1 MGVFWLDGASVPD
14 CFRVYVG
21 VFRRLDVGDFS
32 VEAQV
37 RNQRVRSVAG
47 DAVRLRGGLV
57 EGVKGVYAVGCRKF
71 ERKAELD
78 AFFDSHV
85 SGVEFA
91 VGGGDH
97 CLECGRSEVPAEF
110 KGVVRIVA
118 HHHAAPVE
126 RRVDIGSEVP
136 GIAPVRFP
144 VSEFQV
150 QRVVS
155 QAILVV
161 CPVEV
166 RENLVVFFAV
176 DRIAEVRTEHADHDL
191 RVEVFGLVHAADV
204 CAEPEGFEPVVLI
217 VRDALGLDV
226 SLERKV
232 FRDVRRKS
240 VRRKSEGD
248 HGCQKS

>member
-1 MGVFWLDGASVPD
+1 M
-14 CFRVYVG
+14 
-21 VFRRLDVGDFS
+21 
-32 VEAQV
+32 
-37 RNQRVRSVAG
+37 
-47 DAVRLRGGLV
+47 RLRGGLV
-57 EGVKGVYAVGCRKF
+57 EGVKCVYAIGCREF

-78 AFFDSHV
+78 AFFKSHV
-85 SGVEFA
+85 SGVELA

-97 CLECGRSEVPAEF
+97 RLECGRSEVPAEF

-126 RRVDIGSEVP
+126 RRVDVCSEVP

-144 VSEFQV
+144 VAELQV

-166 RENLVVFFAV
+166 RENLVVVLAV
-176 DRIAEVRTEHADHDL
+176 NRIAEVRTEHADHDL
-191 RVEVFGLVHAADV
+191 RIEVLGLVHAADV
-204 CAEPEGFEPVVLI
+204 CAEPEGFKPVVLI

-232 FRDVRRKS
+232 FRDVRCENVCRKS
-240 VRRKSEGD
+240 QGD
-248 HGCQKS
+248 CGCQKF